1 MTHSRAVSFVGVLA
15 CVFSTLAVSPA
26 FGQGGARRRLS
37 NAEIA
42 KAASPAIVTILTKT
56 SQGSGVIVDPSGV
69 IVTNLHVIRGQ
80 QAATVKIASG
90 DMYDDVT
97 VVDVDERKDL
107 VLIKIKAFGLPA
119 ASLGNSDQLVS
130 GDHVVLI
137 GSPRGLDLTVSDGL
151 VSAVRDSGEGYRLI
165 QTSAAASPGSSG
177 GGMFNDYGELV
188 AVVSAKLTN
197 GENINFGVPV
207 NYLRGLLSTQPRMT
221 LSDLAAK
228 YPASSAPAGTDARV
242 SAPAQAQAPSPA
254 FLKLQSLVGGMQLQ
268 KEKSTD
274 TSWIVRFSG
283 NHAKTV
289 PVYISEYQG
298 YALVQGI
305 VVKNVTL
312 TPEQMNALL
321 KRNFSTDLVRASI
334 SDDRSLMIV
343 GEVELRILDVAGLER
358 LTNEVGQLSD
368 DVFGYLDGSP
378 ALGTR
383 APITGPPAGR
393 LRSLSLLQGHAAMQ
407 YDTAHWK
414 EDTNA
419 KDPNITQFIHDSDAL
434 FARVIA
440 EKVEIPIE
448 KMVDIALENARK
460 LDPKAK
466 ETQRGYRTVNGR
478 RMLFV
483 EFEATANNL
492 PITYYGHYYSDS
504 SGTVQII
511 GWTHRTIIDA
521 YRDDIEAFVSGFTI
535 KK

>member
-1 MTHSRAVSFVGVLA
+1 MRYRTAAVAAGLLA
-15 CVFSTLAVSPA
+15 SLVSPISA
-26 FGQGGARRRLS
+26 DQTPARRRLS
-37 NAEIA
+37 NSEIA
-42 KAASPAIVTILTKT
+42 KLASPSIVTILTKE
-56 SQGSGVIVDPSGV
+56 SQGSGVIVDATGV

-80 QAATVKIASG
+80 QAASVKLAGG
-90 DMYDDVT
+90 DVYDDVT

-107 VLIKIKAFGLPA
+107 VLIKIKAFGLPS
-119 ASLGNSDQLVS
+119 ASLGNSDQLVT

-151 VSAVRDSGEGYRLI
+151 VSAVRDSGEGYKLI

-188 AVVSAKLTN
+188 GVVSAKLTN

-207 NYLRGLLSTQPRMT
+207 NYLRGLMSTQPRMT
-221 LSDLAAK
+221 LADLAAK
-228 YPASSAPAGTDARV
+228 YPAAGAARANDARTTT
-242 SAPAQAQAPSPA
+242 PAQAQAPSAA
-254 FLKLQSLVGGMQLQ
+254 FLKLQSLVAGMQLRN
-268 KEKSTD
+268 EKASE
-274 TSWIVRFSG
+274 TSWIVRFEG

-298 YALVQGI
+298 YALVQGT
-305 VVKNVTL
+305 VAKNVTL
-312 TPEQMNALL
+312 TPEQMTALL

-334 SDDRSLMIV
+334 SEERALMIV
-343 GEVELRILDVAGLER
+343 GEIELRILDVAGLER
-358 LTNEVGQLSD
+358 LTNEVGKLSD

-383 APITGPPAGR
+383 STLSGPPPGR
-393 LRSLSLLQGHAAMQ
+393 LRSMSFLQGHATLQ
-407 YDTAHWK
+407 YDSGHWK
-414 EDTNA
+414 AEQTNDA
-419 KDPNITQFIHDSDAL
+419 AITQYVHDSNAL

-440 EKVEIPIE
+440 EKVEIPLE
-448 KMVDIALENARK
+448 KMADVAVENARK
-460 LDPKAK
+460 LDPNAR

-511 GWTHRTIIDA
+511 GWTHRTIIDS
-521 YRDDIEAFVSGFTI
+521 YRDDIEAFVSGFSI